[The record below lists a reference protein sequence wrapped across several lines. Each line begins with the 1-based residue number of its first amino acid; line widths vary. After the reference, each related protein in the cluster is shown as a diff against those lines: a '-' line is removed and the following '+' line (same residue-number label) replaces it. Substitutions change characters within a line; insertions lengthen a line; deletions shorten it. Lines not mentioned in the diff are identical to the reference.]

1 MQYIQ
6 ERLQG
11 CASVR
16 AVGGEPIAAAAVG
29 RRPPQDLL
37 GKEQIRMETRWG
49 SAKPQSSRVHFLGP
63 PDQSAQGEARQA
75 WAMCAKDGLGPDILT
90 CLGDAGLPS
99 QQPRVPDR
107 AAQTREAGSLGT
119 FGRIKHTGS
128 LGNYSLSLEK
138 ACISTK
144 QKWEHKGKRIKNAPS
159 LSPKN

>member
-6 ERLQG
+6 ERPQG

-49 SAKPQSSRVHFLGP
+49 SAEPQSSWVHFLGP

-75 WAMCAKDGLGPDILT
+75 WAMCAKEGLGPSILT

-99 QQPRVPDR
+99 NNLEF
-107 AAQTREAGSLGT
+107 QTGLLGPE
-119 FGRIKHTGS
+119 K
-128 LGNYSLSLEK
+128 LGV
-138 ACISTK
+138 
-144 QKWEHKGKRIKNAPS
+144 WELLGESNTQVH
-159 LSPKN
+159 